1 MAHQDVF
8 ISYSRPDAEAARLL
22 VGQLEAHDG
31 IACWYAG
38 RDVPAGT
45 DWAGA
50 IVRAIGEARA
60 MVLIFSAA
68 ANISQ
73 QVRREVMLAMERG
86 VRVVPFRIADV
97 TPSES
102 LEYFLSGQQWI
113 DAFPPPLE
121 PHCTR
126 LITCL
131 DSISPKI
138 HISTAAVVDPDDS
151 SAENRPAPG
160 VKPSP
165 PHSTLTIESAKLQRL
180 EYELAS
186 YIGPYAKWKVDCIA
200 SEANDMGALIDS
212 LSGEI
217 DNAKDRTKFV
227 STCRKW
233 LE

>member
-131 DSISPKI
+131 DGISPKI
-138 HISTAAVVDPDDS
+138 HISPAPVVVRDDS
-151 SAENRPAPG
+151 SAENPPAPS

-165 PHSTLTIESAKLQRL
+165 PRAPLAIESAKLQRL
-180 EYELAS
+180 ECELAS
-186 YIGPYAKWKVDCIA
+186 YIGPYAKWKVNCVA
-200 SEANDMGALIDS
+200 SEANDMGALIES